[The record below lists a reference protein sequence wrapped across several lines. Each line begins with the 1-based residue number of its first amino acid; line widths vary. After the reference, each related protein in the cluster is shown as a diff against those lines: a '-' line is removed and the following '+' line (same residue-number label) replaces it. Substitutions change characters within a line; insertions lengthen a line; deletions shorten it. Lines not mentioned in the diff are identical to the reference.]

1 VTGGI
6 ERQPLERKRR
16 NDDLFKK
23 VKETGR
29 KIGLELEA
37 CEVGGASDG
46 NFVSAEGIPVI
57 DGMGA
62 VGEGAH
68 SLSEKIQVSSSLYR
82 ILLVAATILY
92 L

>member
-1 VTGGI
+1 
-6 ERQPLERKRR
+6 
-16 NDDLFKK
+16 
-23 VKETGR
+23 
-29 KIGLELEA
+29 
-37 CEVGGASDG
+37 
-46 NFVSAEGIPVI
+46 
-57 DGMGA
+57 MGA